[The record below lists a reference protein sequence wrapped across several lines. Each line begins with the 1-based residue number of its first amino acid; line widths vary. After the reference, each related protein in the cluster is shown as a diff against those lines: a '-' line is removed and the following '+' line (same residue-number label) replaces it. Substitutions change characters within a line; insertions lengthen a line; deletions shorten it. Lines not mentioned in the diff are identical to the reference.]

1 MRVLAIAVWTFMMM
15 TTAYALFHISF
26 QVDALENQL
35 GSLNHEIRSEQES
48 LHVLSAEWAFL
59 TRPDRLGQLA
69 RDVMPGFGPT
79 EPAQLVTFDQLPR
92 PLPEGQLPPGPAAEA
107 VNPNLVRANARRSE

>member
-1 MRVLAIAVWTFMMM
+1 MRIFAVAVWTFMMLA
-15 TTAYALFHISF
+15 TSYALFHISF

-59 TRPDRLGQLA
+59 TRPDRLEQLVRDVLSGFGSTKPGQLA
-69 RDVMPGFGPT
+69 
-79 EPAQLVTFDQLPR
+79 TFDEIPR

-107 VNPNLVRANARRSE
+107 AHPNVLKANARRSE

>member
-1 MRVLAIAVWTFMMM
+1 MRVLAIAVWTFMML

-26 QVDALENQL
+26 QVDALEGQL

-48 LHVLSAEWAFL
+48 MHVLSAEWSFL
-59 TRPDRLGQLA
+59 TRPDRLEQLA
-69 RDVMPGFGPT
+69 KDVLPGFGPT
-79 EPAQLVTFDQLPR
+79 KPAQLATFDEVPR

-107 VNPNLVRANARRSE
+107 ASSNVVKATARRPE